1 MTNMNLPPYSI
12 FPSVTDEKVLLR
24 QITPADTPYIVEIS
38 FYDAVQAATVSEAS
52 ECRIKLTGII

>member
-24 QITPADTPYIVEIS
+24 QITPADMPYIV
-38 FYDAVQAATVSEAS
+38 
-52 ECRIKLTGII
+52 